1 MRSSLAHLLILPAI
15 VQPLAAQDATPAEAE
30 ALVREAIAFAKAH
43 GKDAACKEVTRPG
56 GSLTRHG
63 GELYV
68 FVNTMEGKNIAHG
81 QGAKFVGAD
90 QSKAK
95 DPDGV
100 EYMQERIK
108 LAKTKGKGWHEYKY
122 LNPKT
127 SKKESKASYIEVWDN
142 VIFGAGIY
150 KK

>member
-1 MRSSLAHLLILPAI
+1 MRPN
-15 VQPLAAQDATPAEAE
+15 LAALLCLPVICMPMAAQNATPAEAE
-30 ALVREAIAFAKAH
+30 ALVKEAIAYAKTH
-43 GKDAACKEVTRPG
+43 GKDAACKEITRPD
-56 GSLTRHG
+56 GSLRKHG

-68 FVNTMEGKNIAHG
+68 FVNTMDGKNLAHG
-81 QGAKFVGAD
+81 MGARFVGAD

-127 SKKESKASYIEVWDN
+127 GKKETKASYIEVWDGL
-142 VIFGAGIY
+142 IFGAGIY